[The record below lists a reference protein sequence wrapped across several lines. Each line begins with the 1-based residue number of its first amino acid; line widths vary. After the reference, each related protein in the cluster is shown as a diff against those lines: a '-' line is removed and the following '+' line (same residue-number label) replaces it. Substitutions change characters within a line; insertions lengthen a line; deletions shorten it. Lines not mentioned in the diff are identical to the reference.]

1 MTGKAMFHVAMA
13 TALFAI
19 SARGAQAQ
27 DIVRPAQSQD
37 AFSEETAA
45 LAAPSAPVTD
55 CLEPPADS
63 EAEPQSV
70 ILPTTGAV
78 FTLPPIASDNEEG
91 QTDSTTPDSTAC
103 ADLPPPPPPRPDPP
117 DIFGLAALPVGTAA
131 TLARWDMVRT
141 ASLDGVAG
149 PWTELVDQIPDLPDL
164 NPLDLVNRW
173 VNWHVR
179 YLDDSDGDHW
189 SPPAS
194 TMLQGFGDC
203 EDFSIAKMALL
214 RMVGIPDDD
223 MFLVLLRDRHR
234 RIDHAVLAVRRDGRT
249 WVLDNRTDKLL
260 PQEQVADYAPTMSFS
275 GPFMW
280 IYGQRS
286 AHNVPAS
293 DKR

>member
-1 MTGKAMFHVAMA
+1 
-13 TALFAI
+13 
-19 SARGAQAQ
+19 
-27 DIVRPAQSQD
+27 
-37 AFSEETAA
+37 
-45 LAAPSAPVTD
+45 
-55 CLEPPADS
+55 
-63 EAEPQSV
+63 
-70 ILPTTGAV
+70 
-78 FTLPPIASDNEEG
+78 
-91 QTDSTTPDSTAC
+91 
-103 ADLPPPPPPRPDPP
+103 
-117 DIFGLAALPVGTAA
+117 
-131 TLARWDMVRT
+131 
-141 ASLDGVAG
+141 
-149 PWTELVDQIPDLPDL
+149 
-164 NPLDLVNRW
+164 
-173 VNWHVR
+173 
-179 YLDDSDGDHW
+179 
-189 SPPAS
+189 
-194 TMLQGFGDC
+194 MLQGFGDC